1 MWEEISQDMFTW
13 AVCKLSKTFYLHLF
27 LKYVVL
33 DLSDTVIQESQ
44 CVSVQT
50 KNGQGVCLVK

>member
-1 MWEEISQDMFTW
+1 MWEEISQDMLTW
-13 AVCKLSKTFYLHLF
+13 AVCKLSKTCYLHLS

-33 DLSDTVIQESQ
+33 DLSDTIIQESQ

-50 KNGQGVCLVK
+50 KKDKGVCLVK